1 MIRNIKKKIRNIKKR
16 MSISLKKNFAISNIL
31 PIIVV
36 EKTIQAPYTMYI
48 ETDKE
53 TELLLR
59 IKEGEGLHQDFKY
72 AITDSKKIAKSLSA
86 FANTDGGSLLI
97 GVKDNG
103 RIAGANP
110 DEEYYMIESAASLYC
125 QPRVEFRAVLWE
137 VDGKQVLE
145 IEIPRGSHPP
155 YKAKDPSGKYLAYV
169 RVADEN
175 ILADRVIVKSME
187 NMQNGINTIISY
199 SRKQEFV
206 MQYIEENGAV
216 SVDELQKYLQIS
228 KFDSENVLIELMSA
242 GIIEPDFSQKNHIQY
257 RAADGEQNS

>member
-1 MIRNIKKKIRNIKKR
+1 MI
-16 MSISLKKNFAISNIL
+16 ISND
-31 PIIVV
+31 P
-36 EKTIQAPYTMYI
+36 
-48 ETDKE
+48 E

-59 IKEGEGLHQDFKY
+59 IKQGEGLHQDFKY

-86 FANTDGGSLLI
+86 FANTEGGSLLI

-103 RIAGANP
+103 RIAGARP
-110 DEEYYMIESAASLYC
+110 DEEYYMIESAAKLYC
-125 QPRVEFRAVLWE
+125 QPKVDFEACLWE

-145 IEIPRGSHPP
+145 IIIPRGATPP
-155 YKAKDPSGKYLAYV
+155 YKAKDPTGKYLAYV

-187 NMQNGINTIISY
+187 NMQRGANTIISY

-206 MQYIEENGAV
+206 MQYIEENGII
-216 SVDELQKYLQIS
+216 SVDEVQKYLQLS

-242 GIIEPDFSQKNHIQY
+242 GIVEPDFSDKNKIHY
-257 RAADGEQNS
+257 RAVESV

>member
-1 MIRNIKKKIRNIKKR
+1 M
-16 MSISLKKNFAISNIL
+16 F
-31 PIIVV
+31 
-36 EKTIQAPYTMYI
+36 TIENDP
-48 ETDKE
+48 E

-110 DEEYYMIESAASLYC
+110 DEEYYMIESAATLYS
-125 QPRVEFRAVLWE
+125 QPRVDFDAVLWE

-145 IEIPRGSHPP
+145 IVIPKGDNPP
-155 YKAKDPSGKYLAYV
+155 YKAKDPSGKFLTYV
-169 RVADEN
+169 RVKDEN
-175 ILADRVIVKSME
+175 ILADRVIVKWME
-187 NMQNGINTIISY
+187 NKKNGRNTIISY

-206 MQYIEENGAV
+206 MQYIEEKGRICVEEV
-216 SVDELQKYLQIS
+216 SKYLQLS
-228 KFDSENVLIELMSA
+228 KFDAEEVLIELASA
-242 GIIEPDFSQKNHIQY
+242 GIIEPDFGCKTNIYYIATAQ
-257 RAADGEQNS
+257 